1 MLWQLKNLL
10 TGSPLSQAG
19 DLPDNWGPIFGL
31 HGYIDKIGD
40 LSWLGPAY
48 ENMGWVQV
56 EGELPPPPPEKTKE
70 EIELDRVKTL
80 LQESDWSMLPDVPMT
95 VGEKENWLKYR
106 AALRL
111 VKHQQEFPENIL
123 WPQKPK

>member
-1 MLWQLKNLL
+1 
-10 TGSPLSQAG
+10 
-19 DLPDNWGPIFGL
+19 
-31 HGYIDKIGD
+31 
-40 LSWLGPAY
+40 
-48 ENMGWVQV
+48 MGWVQV